1 MRSRISIWR
10 NFLKMANIQKH
21 GHWFRTTDKC
31 CFNCNHLL
39 WMIGVGQGLRCG
51 VDKSVIPGIYHVCDN
66 FSGLGGTEWS
76 CKCNKCGGNKNGVVR
91 KERKN

>member
-1 MRSRISIWR
+1 MRSRIATWR

-31 CFNCNHLL
+31 CYNCNHLS
-39 WMIGVGQGLRCG
+39 WMIGIGQGLRCG

-76 CKCNKCGGNKNGVVR
+76 CKCDKCKETHENSLDNG
-91 KERKN
+91 